1 MGFGLLFLGY
11 FVAYLGSFLAEF
23 SVFTFILGAGI
34 ILFSLKNLVFEN
46 KMFVASAVIAFIL
59 EISAILVA
67 ILGFMFVPETNMA
80 YEIISLVYKWITYAL
95 NACLMI
101 AIFVIAKE
109 VDILKI
115 KVMSIVNLIFI
126 STGAIVAFAYDFVND
141 EFAQLRL
148 RYISVGAQIL
158 FVILGLFII
167 FNCYMKICYEDDQ
180 NMQKKSSGIPF
191 FDFLNNKLDRAF
203 EKKNNIGKKRG
214 NKK

>member
-1 MGFGLLFLGY
+1 MGFGLLFFGY
-11 FVAYLGSFLAEF
+11 FVAYLGSFLSEF

-46 KMFVASAVIAFIL
+46 KMFVVSAVVSFIL
-59 EISAILVA
+59 EVSAILVA
-67 ILGFMFVPETNMA
+67 ILGFMFVPETSTS
-80 YEIISLVYKWITYAL
+80 YVIISLVYKWITYVL

-126 STGAIVAFAYDFVND
+126 SIGAIVAFAYDFISD
-141 EFAQLRL
+141 EFTQLRL
-148 RYISVGAQIL
+148 RYISVGSQIL

-180 NMQKKSSGIPF
+180 NMQRKSSGIPF

-203 EKKNNIGKKRG
+203 EKKNGIGKKRG
-214 NKK
+214 NNK

>member
-1 MGFGLLFLGY
+1 MGFGLLFIGY

-46 KMFVASAVIAFIL
+46 KMFVFSAIAAFVL

-67 ILGFMFVPETNMA
+67 MLGFMFIPETNVA
-80 YEIISLVYKWITYAL
+80 YIVISQIYKWITYVL
-95 NACLMI
+95 NICLMI
-101 AIFVIAKE
+101 AIFIIAKD

-115 KVMSIVNLIFI
+115 KIMSIVNLMLI
-126 STGAIVAFAYDFVND
+126 SLGAIVAFAYDFVTD
-141 EFAQLRL
+141 EFTQLRL
-148 RYISVGAQIL
+148 RYLSVGSQIL

-167 FNCYMKICYEDDQ
+167 FSCYMKICYEDDQ
-180 NMQKKSSGIPF
+180 NMQKKTSGIPF
-191 FDFLNNKLDRAF
+191 FDFLNRKLDRAF
-203 EKKNNIGKKRG
+203 EKKNDIGKKRG